1 MLTQSCFASIYIHF
15 FQLIL
20 WPLFYH
26 GHFVSVFNGKTNT
39 GTLRLFTLSY
49 ILCRLL
55 TSFAINP
62 WILLLLVLKD
72 SSVQFLL
79 LITIFNC
86 IVDTS
91 IQQKIKLYWT
101 FFTHVITQRS
111 HTQQMMINKWYTFFK
126 IFFWKALWTSLT
138 FISDRCGEHTHIY
151 KCISTERSDPFL
163 SDIHRPHSIS

>member
-1 MLTQSCFASIYIHF
+1 MGLFFSYCPRCTQLMCCFWLAKQNANSCLASIYIHF

-111 HTQQMMINKWYTFFK
+111 HTQQMMINKWYTYFFY
-126 IFFWKALWTSLT
+126 IFLKGIVNKSNIYFRQVWWA
-138 FISDRCGEHTHIY
+138 HTYI
-151 KCISTERSDPFL
+151 
-163 SDIHRPHSIS
+163 